1 MKQFR
6 DQFSTGYTDTID
18 GQDNQPDFTA
28 GQKALIVSIL
38 SAGTFF
44 GALFAAPVADK
55 VGRRYGLMV
64 SCLVFIVG
72 ALLQVAASTIPVFA
86 VGRCV
91 AGLGVGM
98 LSTLVPLYQAET
110 SVYHSIS
117 WSSEYAV
124 YIVIDDHY
132 LKHLR
137 VT

>member
-1 MKQFR
+1 MTCNCGLTEYLLFYRYDTGNINGILAMKQFR
-6 DQFSTGYTDTID
+6 DQFSTGFTDTID

-28 GQKALIVSIL
+28 AQKALIVSIL

-55 VGRRYGLMV
+55 IGRRYGLMV
-64 SCLVFIVG
+64 SCVIFIIG
-72 ALLQVAASTIPVFA
+72 ALLQVASSDIPVFA

-110 SVYHSIS
+110 
-117 WSSEYAV
+117 
-124 YIVIDDHY
+124 
-132 LKHLR
+132 
-137 VT
+137 

>member
-6 DQFSTGYTDTID
+6 DQFSTGFTDNID
-18 GQDNQPDFTA
+18 GKNNQPDFTA

-55 VGRRYGLMV
+55 IGRRYGLMV
-64 SCLVFIVG
+64 SCVIFIIG
-72 ALLQVAASTIPVFA
+72 ALLQVASNNIPVFA

-110 SVYHSIS
+110 
-117 WSSEYAV
+117 
-124 YIVIDDHY
+124 
-132 LKHLR
+132 
-137 VT
+137 